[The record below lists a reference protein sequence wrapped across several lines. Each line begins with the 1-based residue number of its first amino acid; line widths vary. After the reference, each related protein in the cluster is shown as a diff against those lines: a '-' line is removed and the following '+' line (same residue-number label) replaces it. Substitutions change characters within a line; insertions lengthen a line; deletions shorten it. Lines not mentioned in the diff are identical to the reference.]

1 MDKQTYWVTLS
12 LLCNERLKNLNWT
25 KLCSGKIRK
34 YFLFLGHPYVELN
47 TCHDYVSL
55 QLLQRYFRKARGMK
69 YYSNF
74 KLTNNQRYVFCN
86 FLENP
91 LRSVWAHSQWYVC
104 KVLLF
109 INIVWPYGHMA
120 IWPNSSSVKELKIRR
135 LCRGDALSSACTKP
149 MQLVCEHSQ

>member
-1 MDKQTYWVTLS
+1 MYKFS
-12 LLCNERLKNLNWT
+12 FILND
-25 KLCSGKIRK
+25 
-34 YFLFLGHPYVELN
+34 PVELN
-47 TCHDYVSL
+47 TCHDYVLL
-55 QLLQRYFRKARGMK
+55 QLSHRYFRKAGGMK
-69 YYSNF
+69 YYSNIM
-74 KLTNNQRYVFCN
+74 LTNKVSTNAFPLVLLCGVQRIWRSSNERYFICYQRYVFCN